1 MTSLIISFKSNKKV
15 LVSYRQIGNMKYLI
29 RQKIALRILI
39 TLLLITSLTSYGQ
52 SKNFIDQPYLET
64 TARVDTLVI
73 PDRIYLSILITEA
86 DTKGKT
92 SVEKLENKMADKLKT
107 LGIDIEKQLTLTDL
121 GSNFK
126 KYFLRKVD
134 VQKDKEYS
142 LLVYDAV
149 TAGRVIMGLES
160 IGISNINLTKTEYS
174 SLEKLKINLRQR
186 AVGAAKNQAEA
197 MVIPLDQK
205 LGHALFISDLN
216 TGVQNRMTNRMVR
229 VQMSKE
235 SDADQP
241 IEIEF
246 EKIKIESTVNVKFAI
261 Q

>member
-1 MTSLIISFKSNKKV
+1 MA
-15 LVSYRQIGNMKYLI
+15 I
-29 RQKIALRILI
+29 RFLI

-73 PDRIYLSILITEA
+73 PDRIHLSILITEA

-142 LLVYDAV
+142 LVVYDAV
-149 TAGRVIMGLES
+149 TAGSVIQGLET
-160 IGISNINLTKTEYS
+160 IGVSNVSLTKTEYS
-174 SLEKLKINLRQR
+174 SLEKLKIDLRQR
-186 AVGAAKNQAEA
+186 AVRAAKIQAEA
-197 MVIPLDQK
+197 MLIPLDQK

-216 TGVQNRMTNRMVR
+216 TGVQNRMAERMVR

-235 SDADQP
+235 TDIDQP

>member
-1 MTSLIISFKSNKKV
+1 
-15 LVSYRQIGNMKYLI
+15 MKYLI
-29 RQKIALRILI
+29 RQKIALRFLI
-39 TLLLITSLTSYGQ
+39 TLFLIISSLTSYGQ

-160 IGISNINLTKTEYS
+160 IGISNLNLTKTEYS
-174 SLEKLKINLRQR
+174 SLEKLKIDLRKR
-186 AVGAAKNQAEA
+186 AVGAAKTQAEA
-197 MVIPLDQK
+197 MVLPLDQK

-216 TGVQNRMTNRMVR
+216 TGVQYRMEERMVR

-235 SDADQP
+235 ADEDQP

-246 EKIKIESTVNVKFAI
+246 EKIKVESTVNVKFAI

>member
-1 MTSLIISFKSNKKV
+1 
-15 LVSYRQIGNMKYLI
+15 MKYLI
-29 RQKIALRILI
+29 RQKMAIRFLIA
-39 TLLLITSLTSYGQ
+39 LLLITSLTTYGQ

-92 SVEKLENKMADKLKT
+92 SVEKLENKMADKLKAI
-107 LGIDIEKQLTLTDL
+107 GIDIEKQLTLNDL

-134 VQKDKEYS
+134 VQKDKEYT
-142 LLVYDAV
+142 LLVHDAL
-149 TAGRVIMGLES
+149 TAGKVLMGLES
-160 IGISNINLTKTEYS
+160 IGISNVNLIKTEYS
-174 SLEKLKINLRQR
+174 GLEKLKIDLRQK
-186 AVGAAKNQAEA
+186 AVRAAKIQAEA

-216 TGVQNRMTNRMVR
+216 TGVQNRMTDRMVR

-235 SDADQP
+235 ADKDQP

>member
-1 MTSLIISFKSNKKV
+1 MKILVRQKMTLRFLII
-15 LVSYRQIGNMKYLI
+15 
-29 RQKIALRILI
+29 
-39 TLLLITSLTSYGQ
+39 LLFITSLTSFGQ

-107 LGIDIEKQLTLTDL
+107 LGIDIEKQLTLADL

-126 KYFLRKVD
+126 KYFLRKLD
-134 VQKDKEYS
+134 VQKDKEYA
-142 LLVYDAV
+142 LVVYDAV
-149 TAGRVIMGLES
+149 TAGKVIMGLEA
-160 IGISNINLTKTEYS
+160 IGVSNVNLIKTEYS
-174 SLEKLKINLRQR
+174 KLDKLKIDLRKR
-186 AVGAAKNQAEA
+186 AVGMAKLQAEA
-197 MVIPLDQK
+197 MVLALDQK
-205 LGHALFISDLN
+205 LGLALFISDLN
-216 TGVQNRMTNRMVR
+216 TGIQTRYQGRVAE
-229 VQMSKE
+229 VQMFKE
-235 SDADQP
+235 RAADQP

-246 EKIKIESTVNVKFAI
+246 EKIKVESTVNVKFAI

>member
-1 MTSLIISFKSNKKV
+1 
-15 LVSYRQIGNMKYLI
+15 MKYLI
-29 RQKIALRILI
+29 RQKMALRFLI

-160 IGISNINLTKTEYS
+160 IGISNVNLTKTEYS
-174 SLEKLKINLRQR
+174 SLEKLKIDLRQR
-186 AVGAAKNQAEA
+186 AVGAAKIQAEA
-197 MVIPLDQK
+197 MVIALDQK

-216 TGVQNRMTNRMVR
+216 TGVQNRRVDRMVR

-235 SDADQP
+235 ADEDQP

-246 EKIKIESTVNVKFAI
+246 EKIKVESTVNVKFAI

>member
-1 MTSLIISFKSNKKV
+1 
-15 LVSYRQIGNMKYLI
+15 MKYLI
-29 RQKIALRILI
+29 RQKITLRFLI
-39 TLLLITSLTSYGQ
+39 TLFLIITSLTSYGQ

-134 VQKDKEYS
+134 IQKDKEYS

-160 IGISNINLTKTEYS
+160 IGISNVNLTKTEYS
-174 SLEKLKINLRQR
+174 SLEKLKIDLRQR
-186 AVGAAKNQAEA
+186 AVGAAKIQAEA
-197 MVIPLDQK
+197 MVIALDQK

-216 TGVQNRMTNRMVR
+216 TGVQYRMEERMVR

-235 SDADQP
+235 ADEDQP

-246 EKIKIESTVNVKFAI
+246 EKIKVESTVNVKFAI

>member
-1 MTSLIISFKSNKKV
+1 MA
-15 LVSYRQIGNMKYLI
+15 I
-29 RQKIALRILI
+29 RFLI

-73 PDRIYLSILITEA
+73 PDRIHLSILITET

-142 LLVYDAV
+142 LVVYDAV
-149 TAGRVIMGLES
+149 TAGRVIQGLET
-160 IGISNINLTKTEYS
+160 IGVSNVSLTKTEYS
-174 SLEKLKINLRQR
+174 SLEKLKIDLRQR
-186 AVGAAKNQAEA
+186 AVRAAKIQAEA
-197 MVIPLDQK
+197 MLIPLDQK

-216 TGVQNRMTNRMVR
+216 TGVQNRMAERMVR

-235 SDADQP
+235 ADIDQP

>member
-1 MTSLIISFKSNKKV
+1 
-15 LVSYRQIGNMKYLI
+15 MKYLI
-29 RQKIALRILI
+29 REKIALRLLI
-39 TLLLITSLTSYGQ
+39 AMLLITSLTSYGQ

-134 VQKDKEYS
+134 VQKDKEYT
-142 LLVYDAV
+142 LLVHDAL
-149 TAGRVIMGLES
+149 TAGKVLMGLES
-160 IGISNINLTKTEYS
+160 IGISNVNLTKTEYS
-174 SLEKLKINLRQR
+174 GLEKLKINLRQR
-186 AVGAAKNQAEA
+186 AVVAAKIQGEA
-197 MVIPLDQK
+197 MVVPLDQK

-216 TGVQNRMTNRMVR
+216 TGVQNRMTDRMVR

-235 SDADQP
+235 SDVNQP

-261 Q
+261 L

>member
-1 MTSLIISFKSNKKV
+1 
-15 LVSYRQIGNMKYLI
+15 MKYLI
-29 RQKIALRILI
+29 RQKIALRFLI
-39 TLLLITSLTSYGQ
+39 TLFLIISSLTSYGQ

-134 VQKDKEYS
+134 VQKDKAYT

-149 TAGRVIMGLES
+149 DAGRVIMGLES
-160 IGISNINLTKTEYS
+160 IGISNVNLTKTEYS
-174 SLEKLKINLRQR
+174 NLEKLKIDLRQR
-186 AVGAAKNQAEA
+186 AVRAAKIQAEA
-197 MVIPLDQK
+197 MLIPLDQK

-216 TGVQNRMTNRMVR
+216 TGVQYRMEERMVR

-235 SDADQP
+235 ADEDQP

-246 EKIKIESTVNVKFAI
+246 EKIKVESTVNVKFAI

>member
-1 MTSLIISFKSNKKV
+1 M
-15 LVSYRQIGNMKYLI
+15 QYLI
-29 RQKIALRILI
+29 RQKKTLRILI
-39 TLLLITSLTSYGQ
+39 TLLLITSLKSYGQ

-107 LGIDIEKQLTLTDL
+107 LGIEIEKQLTLSDL

-149 TAGRVIMGLES
+149 TAGKVIMGLEA
-160 IGISNINLTKTEYS
+160 IGVSNVNLIKTEYS
-174 SLEKLKINLRQR
+174 KLEELKIDLRQR
-186 AVGAAKNQAEA
+186 AVSKAKIQADA
-197 MVIPLDQK
+197 MVMALDQK
-205 LGHALFISDLN
+205 LGLALYISDLN
-216 TGVQNRMTNRMVR
+216 TGIQNRYQGRMAD
-229 VQMSKE
+229 VQMFQDGS
-235 SDADQP
+235 ADQP

-246 EKIKIESTVNVKFAI
+246 DKIKVTSTVNVKFAI
-261 Q
+261 E

>member
-1 MTSLIISFKSNKKV
+1 
-15 LVSYRQIGNMKYLI
+15 MKYLI
-29 RQKIALRILI
+29 REKIALRLLI
-39 TLLLITSLTSYGQ
+39 ALLLITSLTSYGQ

-134 VQKDKEYS
+134 VQKDKEYT
-142 LLVYDAV
+142 LLVHDAL
-149 TAGRVIMGLES
+149 TAGKVLMGLES
-160 IGISNINLTKTEYS
+160 IGISNVNLTKTEYS
-174 SLEKLKINLRQR
+174 GLEKLKINLRQR
-186 AVGAAKNQAEA
+186 AVVAAKIQGEA
-197 MVIPLDQK
+197 MVVPLDQK

-216 TGVQNRMTNRMVR
+216 TGVQNRMTDRMVR

-235 SDADQP
+235 SDVDQP

>member
-1 MTSLIISFKSNKKV
+1 MA
-15 LVSYRQIGNMKYLI
+15 I
-29 RQKIALRILI
+29 RFLI

-73 PDRIYLSILITEA
+73 PDRIHLSILITEA

-142 LLVYDAV
+142 LVVYDAV
-149 TAGRVIMGLES
+149 TAGRVIQGLET
-160 IGISNINLTKTEYS
+160 IGVSNVSLTKTEYS
-174 SLEKLKINLRQR
+174 SLEKLKIDLRQR
-186 AVGAAKNQAEA
+186 AVRAAKIQAEA
-197 MVIPLDQK
+197 MLIPLDQK

-216 TGVQNRMTNRMVR
+216 TGVQNRMAERMVR

-235 SDADQP
+235 ADIDQP

>member
-1 MTSLIISFKSNKKV
+1 
-15 LVSYRQIGNMKYLI
+15 
-29 RQKIALRILI
+29 
-39 TLLLITSLTSYGQ
+39 
-52 SKNFIDQPYLET
+52 
-64 TARVDTLVI
+64 
-73 PDRIYLSILITEA
+73 
-86 DTKGKT
+86 
-92 SVEKLENKMADKLKT
+92 MADKLQT

-134 VQKDKEYS
+134 IQKDKEYS

-149 TAGRVIMGLES
+149 TAGRVIMSLES
-160 IGISNINLTKTEYS
+160 IGISNVNLIKTEYS
-174 SLEKLKINLRQR
+174 SLEKLKIDLRKR
-186 AVGAAKNQAEA
+186 AVVAAKTQAEA
-197 MVIPLDQK
+197 MVLPLDQK

-216 TGVQNRMTNRMVR
+216 IRVQNRMEERMVR

-235 SDADQP
+235 TDVDQP

-246 EKIKIESTVNVKFAI
+246 EKIKVESTVNVKFAI

>member
-1 MTSLIISFKSNKKV
+1 
-15 LVSYRQIGNMKYLI
+15 MKYLI

-39 TLLLITSLTSYGQ
+39 TILLITSLTSYGQ

-134 VQKDKEYS
+134 VQKDKAYT

-149 TAGRVIMGLES
+149 DAGRVIMGLES
-160 IGISNINLTKTEYS
+160 IGISNVNLTKTEYS
-174 SLEKLKINLRQR
+174 SLEKLKIDLRQR
-186 AVGAAKNQAEA
+186 AVRAAKIQAEA
-197 MVIPLDQK
+197 MLIPLDQK

-216 TGVQNRMTNRMVR
+216 TGVQNRMAERMVR

-235 SDADQP
+235 TDIDQP